1 MIGFAST
8 VGTRW
13 HEPMNPTTRYC
24 AACGTANE
32 IDASFCDHCG
42 AALKKRAGALTQPV
56 ASSPPVSRSDVP
68 GVSTFSVH
76 GPRRMLWAGMAALV
90 LVMAA
95 VTGWA
100 LLANGAPS
108 SKDQDRLAREWL
120 ARNKED
126 LMQAACIRNFPY
138 ATNPVN
144 VDPWNTNT
152 RVWLEALVTGGVYE
166 SRGTNTAGSLVFAHG
181 PNAQRHIRNGR
192 LCLADGVE
200 VSDVTLQPQDGGDDR
215 LARLSV
221 GFGWTGVPEFAK
233 GGRVAQELGNKLS
246 PRSEMLV
253 LIRKEGDWAEAAPAD
268 LLALTG
274 KSRVAAAA
282 SSTTT
287 ATGFDIGRWLSG
299 LFAFGGGPAQTA
311 EAFYQAL
318 EQGKIKDALAL
329 IHPAQRSPEVDEKMQ
344 LMMTTA
350 RMKAATDSSAF
361 PTNAVVV
368 QEDETSAV
376 VRMEIDRADG
386 RMKTEQR
393 IRLLKHDGRWYVSLQ

>member
-1 MIGFAST
+1 
-8 VGTRW
+8 
-13 HEPMNPTTRYC
+13 MNSTTRYC

-42 AALKKRAGALTQPV
+42 ATLKKRGGGSTQPLTP
-56 ASSPPVSRSDVP
+56 SPPVHRSGAP
-68 GVSTFSVH
+68 NVSTKA
-76 GPRRMLWAGMAALV
+76 PRRVLWAGMAALV
-90 LVMAA
+90 LVTGA
-95 VTGWA
+95 VAGWA

-108 SKDQDRLAREWL
+108 SNDQDRLARDWL
-120 ARNKED
+120 ARNKDE
-126 LMQAACIRNFPY
+126 LMQSACIRNFPY

-152 RVWLEALVTGGVYE
+152 RVWLEALVAGGVYE
-166 SRGTNTAGSLVFAHG
+166 SRGTNTSGSLVFAHG

-192 LCLADGVE
+192 LCLADDVQVG
-200 VSDVTLQPQDGGDDR
+200 DVTLQPQGGGDDR
-215 LARLSV
+215 FARLSV
-221 GFGWTGVPEFAK
+221 AFAWTGVPEFAK
-233 GGRVAQELGNKLS
+233 DGRVGQELGSKLS

-253 LIRKEGDWAEAAPAD
+253 LVRKDGDWAEAAPAD
-268 LLALTG
+268 LLALAG
-274 KSRVAAAA
+274 KAPAASAAAA
-282 SSTTT
+282 PSAGS
-287 ATGFDIGRWLSG
+287 GFDIGRWFSG
-299 LFAFGGGPAQTA
+299 LFAFGSGPAQTA

-350 RMKAATDSSAF
+350 RMKAATDSTAF

-368 QEDETSAV
+368 QEDETSAL
-376 VRMEIDRADG
+376 VRMELDRADG

-393 IRLLKHDGRWYVSLQ
+393 IRLLKHEGRWYVSLQ